1 MRSLYFVPREGSRWV
16 QGLVGEKQGD
26 LTSLKKLEML
36 KLEVLLSQGQNAVND
51 ITACRGLAGVG
62 AAVPFHMNIFCKFYG
77 RNKWRRGHV
86 FLQGFFLF
94 WQQRCRLASL
104 SALTCMTKYLLEHY
118 TELILDFC

>member
-77 RNKWRRGHV
+77 RNRMEKRSCL
-86 FLQGFFLF
+86 FAGFFSF
-94 WQQRCRLASL
+94 LA
-104 SALTCMTKYLLEHY
+104 AKM
-118 TELILDFC
+118 